1 MYVPPLQPISNSH
14 FYESGDVIVPE
25 GVAIAP
31 GVILQA
37 DPDSRIVLA
46 RGVCI
51 GMGAILHARQG
62 TIELAAGVTLGSGVL
77 IVGQAKIGANACI
90 GTGTTIVNADIEP
103 GQVISAASLLGDTG
117 RMVEISSTSATPEDS
132 EEKAIASMETSAD
145 NSQETDSHQPTTNP
159 DPTPAAAPPPQ
170 EKASVSPDKS
180 PAFAFGQSHLN
191 RLMFTLFPQNQSS
204 FHSSEDTKSSAN

>member
-37 DPDSRIVLA
+37 DPNSRIVLA

-90 GTGTTIVNADIEP
+90 GTGTTIVNANIEP
-103 GQVISAASLLGDTG
+103 GQVVSAASLLGDTG
-117 RMVEISSTSATPEDS
+117 RIVEISTSTTPQDS
-132 EEKAIASMETSAD
+132 DDETIASIETPAD
-145 NSQETDSHQPTTNP
+145 NSQATDSDQPAP
-159 DPTPAAAPPPQ
+159 SSDPTPAAASPPQ
-170 EKASVSPDKS
+170 EKASVSDDKS

-204 FHSSEDTKSSAN
+204 FRNSEDSKSSQT